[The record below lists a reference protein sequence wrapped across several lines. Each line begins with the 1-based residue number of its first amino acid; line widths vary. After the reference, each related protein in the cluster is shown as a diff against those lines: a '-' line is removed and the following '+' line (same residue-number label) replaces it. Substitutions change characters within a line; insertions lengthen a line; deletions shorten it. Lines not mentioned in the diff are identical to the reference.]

1 MEFSFNYVP
10 YLVDPR
16 LTVLRRPIKNL
27 RQLKRNPIST
37 TSSSDWLVTYTG
49 DTVER
54 PYIEDSSHL
63 EGIISLRTKSHF
75 PNFLITITGS
85 SISIVDISCFS
96 AETTSASTSFSE
108 FTSTVMSAS
117 TPPGNNGRP
126 DFENDV
132 FFREV
137 EVCFV
142 REHPNG
148 ILGSG
153 LRSQGLTVQL
163 FEVVSALRIATRI
176 LLHRSVIAAILLSIT
191 YPVSQLK
198 QLLFQLLSQLK
209 QLLLQLRTKSHFP
222 NFLITSPGSS
232 IPIVDISCFSAE
244 TTSASTSFSEFTS
257 TVIRATMADPDF
269 EHNVFFRE
277 VEVYFLREHL
287 NAIMGSRFR
296 IQGRTDTCYAF
307 ACVNCIYADLH
318 IHKGES
324 LRASEQLLLD
334 CLHID
339 YPPNGGLHERKPGAG
354 YPNSFKNAFL
364 YAISN
369 GLLLDKNYPWVGR
382 FKECER
388 CKKKEAD
395 LIFSGMYEHL
405 WSADDVLEALRRP
418 GAVAAFVYATRR
430 FKWWKGTNI
439 YTMTNEERE
448 EIEEMKK
455 KSAATTC
462 HHPYWVW
469 CRGRDPI
476 LFGPELLGHASWP
489 QWFHKDRKRVCKNF
503 MKPLWPNCGP
513 QEFWTK

>member
-1 MEFSFNYVP
+1 MEME
-10 YLVDPR
+10 DK
-16 LTVLRRPIKNL
+16 T
-27 RQLKRNPIST
+27 
-37 TSSSDWLVTYTG
+37 
-49 DTVER
+49 
-54 PYIEDSSHL
+54 IE
-63 EGIISLRTKSHF
+63 F
-75 PNFLITITGS
+75 NFLKLCQHSELPRGS
-85 SISIVDISCFS
+85 CYIDL
-96 AETTSASTSFSE
+96 ATMAD
-108 FTSTVMSAS
+108 
-117 TPPGNNGRP
+117 P

-176 LLHRSVIAAILLSIT
+176 LLHRSVIAAILLSIFHCF
-191 YPVSQLK
+191 SK
-198 QLLFQLLSQLK
+198 QDVAIIRLIYVIG
-209 QLLLQLRTKSHFP
+209 
-222 NFLITSPGSS
+222 LITGSS
-232 IPIVDISCFSAE
+232 ISIVDISCFSAE

-257 TVIRATMADPDF
+257 TVMATMADPDF
-269 EHNVFFRE
+269 EHDVFFRE
-277 VEVYFLREHL
+277 VEVCFLREHP
-287 NAIMGSRFR
+287 NAIMGSGLR

-339 YPPNGGLHERKPGAG
+339 YPPNGGLHEREPGAG

-364 YAISN
+364 YATSK
-369 GLLLDKNYPWVGR
+369 GLFLDKDYPWVGR

-395 LIFSGMYEHL
+395 LIFSGMYEHI

-418 GAVAAFVYATRR
+418 GAVAASVYATRR
-430 FKWWKGTNI
+430 FKWWK
-439 YTMTNEERE
+439 
-448 EIEEMKK
+448 
-455 KSAATTC
+455 
-462 HHPYWVW
+462 
-469 CRGRDPI
+469 
-476 LFGPELLGHASWP
+476 
-489 QWFHKDRKRVCKNF
+489 
-503 MKPLWPNCGP
+503 
-513 QEFWTK
+513 EFYRM

>member
-1 MEFSFNYVP
+1 MVSLPSFWLLSVDYKYLNMEFSFNYVH

-63 EGIISLRTKSHF
+63 EGIIRINWKTFH
-75 PNFLITITGS
+75 
-85 SISIVDISCFS
+85 CFS
-96 AETTSASTSFSE
+96 KQDVAMKRLIYVIGLSAIAQHVLSLKFGIQLFE
-108 FTSTVMSAS
+108 VVSALRIATRILLHRS
-117 TPPGNNGRP
+117 VIAAILLSIQGNNGRP

-153 LRSQGLTVQL
+153 LRSQGLTGN
-163 FEVVSALRIATRI
+163 VSICYNPEPPQCSYFFYL
-176 LLHRSVIAAILLSIT
+176 
-191 YPVSQLK
+191 Y
-198 QLLFQLLSQLK
+198 
-209 QLLLQLRTKSHFP
+209 
-222 NFLITSPGSS
+222 
-232 IPIVDISCFSAE
+232 FS
-244 TTSASTSFSEFTS
+244 
-257 TVIRATMADPDF
+257 RATMADPDF
-269 EHNVFFRE
+269 EHDVFFRE

-287 NAIMGSRFR
+287 NAIMGSGLR
-296 IQGRTDTCYAF
+296 IQGRTDTCYALT
-307 ACVNCIYADLH
+307 CVNCIYADLH

-339 YPPNGGLHERKPGAG
+339 YPLNGGLHEREPGAG

-364 YAISN
+364 YATSK

-405 WSADDVLEALRRP
+405 WSADDVLEALCRP
-418 GAVAAFVYATRR
+418 GAVAASVYATRR
-430 FKWWKGTNI
+430 FKWRKGTNI
-439 YTMTNEERE
+439 YTMTNKERRNRGNE
-448 EIEEMKK
+448 KK
-455 KSAATTC
+455 KVLPRHAITLIGYGVEEGIQYYLAQNSWGMQVG
-462 HHPYWVW
+462 YNGFIKIE
-469 CRGRDPI
+469 RGCVRT
-476 LFGPELLGHASWP
+476 L
-489 QWFHKDRKRVCKNF
+489 
-503 MKPLWPNCGP
+503 
-513 QEFWTK
+513 